1 VRAAIPL
8 PRAFWLLA
16 AAILFIAPA
25 RAQTPTIPSGS
36 GKLAAVEV
44 SGSKRFPAE
53 QIAAATGL
61 RVGASVQR
69 DDFQAAADR
78 LAELGLFSNVRFR
91 FSQQGASVKAEFQV
105 EDTPALPVEF
115 DNFPW
120 FTDEELTQAVH
131 RAIPLFDGTAPA
143 NGTVLDAIASA
154 LTKILGTRNVKGSV
168 EHALV
173 TSPGSDSQF
182 QRFTLIGAA
191 LKVSAVDFT
200 DALARTVPGLQ
211 DRLSDLVGKPYSR
224 YSVEVF
230 EVEQVRPIYFEHAR
244 LAVRFDRPRA
254 RFAGD
259 PNRPLPDSVVVIV
272 PIEPGPVYTWG
283 GVAWTGNSALSPASL
298 DKLIPLHA
306 GDPADG
312 MKILGAWERVRAAY
326 GQQGYIESKVQ
337 PVVQLDDT
345 SRRASYQVA
354 ITEGPQYHMGDLV
367 LTGLSLEGE
376 RRIRAAWRIAKGQVF
391 DQTYFDA
398 FIEKGAKEAFGDLPF
413 HYDQIGRFLRTDPK
427 SATVDV
433 LLDFR

>member
-1 VRAAIPL
+1 VRSAALL
-8 PRAFWLLA
+8 PRAAWLLA
-16 AAILFIAPA
+16 AVLLLVTSA
-25 RAQTPTIPSGS
+25 RAQTPAIPSGS

-53 QIAAATGL
+53 QIATATGL
-61 RVGASVQR
+61 RVGLTVQR

-78 LAELGLFSNVRFR
+78 LAGLGFFSNVRFR
-91 FSQQGASVKAEFQV
+91 FSQQGDAVKAQFLV
-105 EDTPALPVEF
+105 EDAPTLPIEF

-120 FTDEELTQAVH
+120 FTDEELTQAIHQAV
-131 RAIPLFDGTAPA
+131 PLFDGTAPA
-143 NGTVLDAIASA
+143 NGTVLDAMAAA
-154 LTKILGTRNVKGSV
+154 LTKILGTRDVKGSV

-173 TSPGSDSQF
+173 TAPGSDSQF
-182 QRFTLIGAA
+182 QRFTLVGAV

-224 YSVEVF
+224 YAVEVF
-230 EVEQVRPIYFEHAR
+230 EFEQVRPVYFEHAHLR
-244 LAVRFDRPRA
+244 VRFDRPRA

-272 PIEPGPVYTWG
+272 PIDPGPVYTWG
-283 GVAWTGNSALSPASL
+283 GVSWTGNAALSPAEL

-326 GQQGYIESKVQ
+326 GQQGYIEAKFQ
-337 PVVQLDDT
+337 PAPQLDDA
-345 SRRASYQVA
+345 SRRASYHVA

-376 RRIRAAWRIAKGQVF
+376 RRIRAAWKIAKGQVF

-427 SATVDV
+427 TATADV

>member
-1 VRAAIPL
+1 MRTAIPF
-8 PRAFWLLA
+8 PRASWLLA
-16 AAILFIAPA
+16 AVLLLGAQA
-25 RAQTPTIPSGS
+25 RAQTPAVPTGS

-78 LAELGLFSNVRFR
+78 LAALGLFSDVRFR
-91 FSQQGASVKAEFQV
+91 FSQQGDSVKAEFQV
-105 EDTPALPVEF
+105 EDAPALPIEF

-120 FTDEELTQAVH
+120 FTDEELTQAIHQAV
-131 RAIPLFDGTAPA
+131 PLFDGTAPA
-143 NGTVLDAIASA
+143 NGTMLDAMADA
-154 LTKILGTRNVKGSV
+154 LTRILGTRNVKGSV

-182 QRFTLIGAA
+182 QRFSLVGAA

-224 YSVEVF
+224 YAVEVF
-230 EVEQVRPIYFEHAR
+230 EIEQVRPVYFEHAH
-244 LAVRFDRPRA
+244 LAVRFDLPRA

-272 PIEPGPVYTWG
+272 PIEPGPAYTWG
-283 GVAWTGNSALSPASL
+283 GVAWTGNAALSSAAL
-298 DKLIPLHA
+298 ENLVPLHA

-312 MKILGAWERVRAAY
+312 MKILGAWEHVRSAY
-326 GQQGYIESKVQ
+326 GQQGYIEAKVQ
-337 PVVQLDDT
+337 PAVQLDDA
-345 SRRASYQVA
+345 SHHASYQVA
-354 ITEGPQYHMGDLV
+354 ITEGPQYHMGDLI
-367 LTGLSLEGE
+367 LTGLSIEGE

-391 DQTYFDA
+391 DQTFFDS

-427 SATVDV
+427 TSIVDV

>member
-1 VRAAIPL
+1 MRIAIPF
-8 PRAFWLLA
+8 PRASWLLA
-16 AAILFIAPA
+16 AFLLFVAPV
-25 RAQTPTIPSGS
+25 RAQTPAIPSGS
-36 GKLAAVEV
+36 GKLAAIEV

-61 RVGASVQR
+61 RVGVTVQR
-69 DDFQAAADR
+69 DDFQTAANR

-91 FSQQGASVKAEFQV
+91 FSQQGDSVKAEFQV
-105 EDTPALPVEF
+105 EDAPALPVEF

-120 FTDEELTQAVH
+120 FTDEELTQAIRLAV
-131 RAIPLFDGTAPA
+131 PLFDGTAPA
-143 NGTVLDAIASA
+143 NGTVLDAMAAA

-182 QRFTLIGAA
+182 QRFTLAGAT

-200 DALARTVPGLQ
+200 DALARTVPSLQ

-224 YSVEVF
+224 YAVEVF
-230 EVEQVRPIYFEHAR
+230 EIEQVRPVYFEHAH
-244 LAVRFDRPRA
+244 LGVRFDHPRA

-272 PIEPGPVYTWG
+272 PIEPGPAYTWG
-283 GVAWTGNSALSPASL
+283 GVTWTGNAALSPAGL
-298 DKLIPLHA
+298 DKLVPLHA

-326 GQQGYIESKVQ
+326 GQQGYIEAKVQ
-337 PVVQLDDT
+337 PAAQLDDA
-345 SRRASYQVA
+345 SQRASYHVA
-354 ITEGPQYHMGDLV
+354 IAEGPQYHMGDLV

-376 RRIRAAWRIAKGQVF
+376 RRIRAAWKISKGQVF

-398 FIEKGAKEAFGDLPF
+398 FIERGAKEAFGDLPF
-413 HYDQIGRFLRTDPK
+413 HYDQIGRFLRTDPRTT
-427 SATVDV
+427 TVDV

>member
-1 VRAAIPL
+1 MRTSIL
-8 PRAFWLLA
+8 FPRTPWLLA
-16 AAILFIAPA
+16 AILFFVASV
-25 RAQTPTIPSGS
+25 RAQTPIPSGS
-36 GKLAAVEV
+36 GTLAAVQV
-44 SGSKRFPAE
+44 SGSKRFPAD
-53 QIAAATGL
+53 QIAVATGL
-61 RVGASVQR
+61 RIGTPVQR

-78 LAELGLFSNVRFR
+78 LAALGLFSNVRVR
-91 FSQQGASVKAEFQV
+91 FSQQGDSVKAEFQV
-105 EDTPALPVEF
+105 EDAPALPIEF

-120 FTDEELTQAVH
+120 FTDEELTQVIHQAV
-131 RAIPLFDGTAPA
+131 PLFDGTAPA
-143 NGTVLDAIASA
+143 SGTVLDAIADA
-154 LTKILGTRNVKGSV
+154 LTKTLVTRNVKGSV

-182 QRFTLIGAA
+182 QRFTLVGAM

-224 YSVEVF
+224 YAVEVF
-230 EVEQVRPIYFEHAR
+230 EIEQVRPVYFEHAH
-244 LAVRFDRPRA
+244 LGVRFERPRA

-272 PIEPGPVYTWG
+272 PIEPGPAYTWG
-283 GVAWTGNSALSPASL
+283 GVTWTGNAALSSAAL
-298 DKLIPLHA
+298 EKLIPLHD

-337 PVVQLDDT
+337 PVVQFDDA

-367 LTGLSLEGE
+367 LTGLSIEGE
-376 RRIRAAWRIAKGQVF
+376 RRIRAAWKISKGQVF

-398 FIEKGAKEAFGDLPF
+398 FLEKGAREAFGDLPF

-427 SATVDV
+427 TFTVDV